1 MLLTAAL
8 LTAALTL
15 QVQPTP
21 PVPQPPTP
29 AAPPSEAAVAFARLE
44 IPDGAGPVIEA
55 GSDAG
60 ADGGADA
67 PDRHF
72 PRQRRRFPQP

>member
-29 AAPPSEAAVAFARLE
+29 ATPPSEAAVAFARLE
-44 IPDGAGPVIEA
+44 IPDG
-55 GSDAG
+55 
-60 ADGGADA
+60 
-67 PDRHF
+67 
-72 PRQRRRFPQP
+72 RRRRRPRTGVRRASGAEGPGASAG